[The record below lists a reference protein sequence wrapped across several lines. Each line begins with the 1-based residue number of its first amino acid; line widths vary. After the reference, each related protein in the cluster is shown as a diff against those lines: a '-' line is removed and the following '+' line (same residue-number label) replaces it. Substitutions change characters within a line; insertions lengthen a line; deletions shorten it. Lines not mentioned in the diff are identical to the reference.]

1 MIRAATLLAVGMGVL
16 LAALLVD
23 RQLDRAVEAE
33 PPWLIVRVE
42 NRLEVG
48 VQLLDLAVSH
58 GALQGAKPAWP
69 LLLASSAPPGHV
81 WVTGR
86 YHLDRTRTTLELQ
99 LWRLGAAAPE
109 THALPIEARVGGVCH
124 LVVEVLPEGVRSDA
138 CSYWTP
144 TYRGW
149 SH

>member
-1 MIRAATLLAVGMGVL
+1 MIRAAILLAVGMGVL
-16 LAALLVD
+16 LAASLVD
-23 RQLDRAVEAE
+23 RQLDQAAQAE

-48 VQLLDLAVSH
+48 VQLLGLAVSH
-58 GALQGAKPAWP
+58 GALQGAEPAWP
-69 LLLASSAPPGHV
+69 LLLASSVPSGHV

-86 YHLDRTRTTLELQ
+86 YRLNRTRTTAELQ
-99 LWRLGAAAPE
+99 LLRLGAAEPE
-109 THALPIEARVGGVCH
+109 THALPIEAREGGVCH

-138 CSYWTP
+138 CSFWTP

-149 SH
+149 PH